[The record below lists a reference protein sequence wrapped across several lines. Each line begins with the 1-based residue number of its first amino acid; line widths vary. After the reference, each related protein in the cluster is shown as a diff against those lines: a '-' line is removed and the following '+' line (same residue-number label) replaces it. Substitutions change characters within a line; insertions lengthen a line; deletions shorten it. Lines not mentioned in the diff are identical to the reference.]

1 MFHMVKGPNAGI
13 KRGRRREEREGGDH
27 MKWTGERET
36 ERETVWAARND
47 ASETQ
52 H

>member
-13 KRGRRREEREGGDH
+13 KRGRRREERGGGDH
-27 MKWTGERET
+27 MKWTG